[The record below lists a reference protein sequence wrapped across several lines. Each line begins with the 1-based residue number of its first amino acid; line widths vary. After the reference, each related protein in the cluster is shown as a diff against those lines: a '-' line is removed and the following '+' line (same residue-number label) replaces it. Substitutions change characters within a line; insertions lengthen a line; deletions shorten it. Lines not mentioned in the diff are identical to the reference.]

1 MKLKNV
7 KKVAFTAILSSMS
20 LTVFAD
26 NVTPPPQN
34 AVNLLTGDTRLA
46 CEALLCLSSGTRPSE
61 CRPPIQKYFSIRHKK
76 LSDTLNARRSFL
88 NLCPTAH
95 DSSSNMPTLVNAI
108 VNGAGRCD
116 ADYLNANNI
125 SYRTVKKYKCS
136 RHWHEEDCGYTYV
149 RESYI
154 NPTVPNY
161 CKVYSDHEYTYNTG
175 VKYVN
180 GRFVNQ

>member
-7 KKVAFTAILSSMS
+7 KKVAFAAILSSIS
-20 LTVFAD
+20 LTVLAN

-34 AVNLLTGDTRLA
+34 AVNLLTGDKALA

-61 CRPPIQKYFSIRHKK
+61 CRPSIKKYFSIRHKK
-76 LSDTLNARRSFL
+76 LKDTLNARKNFL

-116 ADYLNANNI
+116 ADYLNTNNI
-125 SYRTVKKYKCS
+125 SYRYVKKYQCS
-136 RHWHEEDCGYTYV
+136 QGRERSCGYVNV
-149 RESYI
+149 RERYI

-161 CKVYSDHEYTYNTG
+161 CKVYKDHEYTYNTG

-180 GRFVNQ
+180 GRFVNE